1 MTLNCNG
8 FLNIG
13 NTCYLN
19 ACLQLLFNI
28 PQVTEYFNSKSFI
41 DEINQNFKNNKFKK
55 NKEFLFIQ
63 QFYTLLKDYTQ
74 HNKKIFTPKNLLISV
89 LQINPIFR
97 LHEQHDSQEILL
109 YMIDTL
115 HENLKYDAS
124 VTFDGKSQN
133 KTDVFVIESIQA
145 LSSILN
151 NKYSIVQKLF
161 YGMYYN
167 EFLSTEKSN
176 YNEVISKKFEHF
188 NNLTVQFE
196 GDNLEEN
203 LHIFFQNEKMDCK
216 IEYEKNKK
224 KYYTQKTT
232 QLVNMPP
239 FLFITLKKYNF
250 EKKKNNLNYT
260 FPLHNLDLS
269 QYCAGYDIFGCN
281 YDLNGAICHEGSID
295 FGHYYCILKKDQK
308 WYIIN
313 DDVINLFNMDRN
325 KKLLFQNAY
334 VLLYSKK

>member
-41 DEINQNFKNNKFKK
+41 DEINQNFKSNKFKK

-74 HNKKIFTPKNLLISV
+74 HNKKIFTPKNLLISI
-89 LQINPIFR
+89 LHINPIFR

-151 NKYSIVQKLF
+151 NKYSIIQKLF

-176 YNEVISKKFEHF
+176 YNEVISKKYEHF
-188 NNLTVQFE
+188 NNLTMQFE

-203 LHIFFQNEKMDCK
+203 LHLFFQNEKMDCK

-232 QLVNMPP
+232 Q
-239 FLFITLKKYNF
+239 
-250 EKKKNNLNYT
+250 
-260 FPLHNLDLS
+260 
-269 QYCAGYDIFGCN
+269 
-281 YDLNGAICHEGSID
+281 
-295 FGHYYCILKKDQK
+295 
-308 WYIIN
+308 
-313 DDVINLFNMDRN
+313 
-325 KKLLFQNAY
+325 
-334 VLLYSKK
+334 